1 MVMKVPANR
10 AVAVLTPAVFAPLA
24 GAISVFAAKQA
35 KMNIDPEQL
44 TAIFIAGA
52 TIAFGKSALWLKGW
66 QDFEKGQQMPADA
79 LLAADD
85 VEALSEDET
94 VDGDETADDLMIAD
108 ADADADADIDAEAEG
123 DFDEPS
129 IEDDEEPEFHEE
141 PATGESHLV
150 LNGVN
155 G

>member
-35 KMNIDPEQL
+35 KMSIDPEQL
-44 TAIFIAGA
+44 TAVFIAGA

-79 LLAADD
+79 LVSADD
-85 VEALSEDET
+85 VVALSMDEI
-94 VDGDETADDLMIAD
+94 ADDDEAVAIADVD
-108 ADADADADIDAEAEG
+108 ADADADADDE
-123 DFDEPS
+123 FDEPA
-129 IEDDEEPEFHEE
+129 IEDDEEPEFDEE
-141 PATGESHLV
+141 PAAGESHLV